1 MSRWDITEEYVM
13 KKILVLMSLIVVV
26 LFSAC
31 KPEPEPT
38 PEPTPEPEPEELGGV
53 YNPEKKISRIYE
65 DDGDGDGKMLREVW
79 RWNND
84 VLQSIDYYI
93 YGQRDHTEE
102 FSYNDNGQ
110 VERIDIFSENVYIEY
125 KYDGSKLSTATYY
138 ASGSMTIEYN
148 FTYKD
153 DIISEIKIM
162 NFGGKINDSYLM
174 KGRHNPIKIIFRE
187 NDCQAIQKII
197 TNLGNRGEVLMKLS
211 WKDNN
216 VSKIDLTSG
225 SYRRIAE
232 CKYDDKSNPFKNYY
246 DLYDADV
253 DFLEGVA
260 EVGSYYTFS
269 TNNITE
275 VRCTTTDEDGET
287 YTDVV
292 KYSYSYEGGFP
303 TVQRYTYSYE
313 EYDWYEDEYDTVT
326 ETVSTY
332 YEYE

>member
-53 YNPEKKISRIYE
+53 YNPEKKISRISE
-65 DDGDGDGKMLREVW
+65 DDGDGKMLREVW

-84 VLQSIDYYI
+84 VLQSIDYYS
-93 YGQRDHTEE
+93 YNGYLNELDYTEE

-110 VERIDIFSENVYIEY
+110 VERVDLFSENKYIEY
-125 KYDGSKLSTATYY
+125 KYDGSKLSTATSYK
-138 ASGSMTIEYN
+138 SGSMDCEFK

-153 DIISEIKIM
+153 DIISEIEIM
-162 NFGGKINDSYLM
+162 FFWGKINDSYLM

-197 TNLGNRGEVLMKLS
+197 TNLGNRDGILMKLS

-225 SYRRIAE
+225 SYRIIAE

-246 DLYDADV
+246 DLIGDFDIAEGDA
-253 DFLEGVA
+253 GG
-260 EVGSYYTFS
+260 GSHFTFS

-275 VRCTTTDEDGET
+275 VRYTFTDGDGET
-287 YTDVV
+287 YTYVV

-313 EYDWYEDEYDTVT
+313 DYT
-326 ETVSTY
+326 ETTSTY

>member
-38 PEPTPEPEPEELGGV
+38 PEPEPEELGGV

-65 DDGDGDGKMLREVW
+65 DDGDGKKLREVW

-84 VLQSIDYYI
+84 VLQSIDYYSSGELD
-93 YGQRDHTEE
+93 YTDE

-110 VERIDIFSENVYIEY
+110 VERVDCFSNNEYIEY
-125 KYDGSKLSTATYY
+125 KYDGSKLSTATIYR
-138 ASGSMTIEYN
+138 SGSMSGEFN

-153 DIISEIKIM
+153 DIISEIEIM
-162 NFGGKINDSYLM
+162 FFGGKINDSYLM

-197 TNLGNRGEVLMKLS
+197 TNLGNRDGALMKLS

-216 VSKIDLTSG
+216 VSKIDLTFG
-225 SYRRIAE
+225 SYRNIAE

-246 DLYDADV
+246 DLYAGFDIAEGDA
-253 DFLEGVA
+253 GG
-260 EVGSYYTFS
+260 GSYFTFS

-275 VRCTTTDEDGET
+275 VRYTETDEDGET
-287 YTDVV
+287 YTNVV

-313 EYDWYEDEYDTVT
+313 DYT
-326 ETVSTY
+326 ETTSTY